1 MLLQQSSWKL
11 APFLIELRSVT
22 HSFFPE
28 EADCIMLDEQI
39 ATASV
44 FFASFELEAGNF
56 IRGGKFRA
64 ENSSSQG
71 ELFSDRP

>member
-1 MLLQQSSWKL
+1 
-11 APFLIELRSVT
+11 
-22 HSFFPE
+22 
-28 EADCIMLDEQI
+28 MLDEQI